1 MKDFLLHLIIFKACV
16 CALIANPK
24 YNFDVKPILSDRC
37 YHCHGPDKD
46 TRKSNLRLDT
56 EEGIKKAIEDGELI
70 ARITSDDPEEV
81 MPPPDSKL
89 SVSSKE
95 VATLKTWIENGAK
108 VESHWSFVPLKKT
121 SIPKVKEFDHPI
133 DLFIQNKLYAKGWNF
148 LPEASPEKLIRRV
161 SFDLTGLPPSKSEVE
176 DFLNDKSPN
185 AYEKM
190 VNHYLS
196 KDAYGER
203 MASHWLDISRYS
215 DSYGYQV
222 DRDRFVWPWRDWV
235 IKSFNQNKPYSD
247 FITEQIAGDML
258 PSATDEQI
266 QATTFSRLH
275 PQKVEGGSTEE
286 EFRVE
291 YVADRVHT
299 FGTAFLGLT
308 LECAR
313 CHDHKYDPLTQEE
326 YYKFFSYFQNISESG
341 LYSYFT
347 PAVPTPTMR
356 IMDESKKLRYKDLK
370 LKVHEAESALIK
382 NEGLEKRYEEWKS
395 SNPKPKISDQVLHMD
410 FEKDFGKNSSVP
422 GKFGKAVKLTGDDAI
437 GTKVGNF
444 KRFQPFSIS
453 LWIKTPDIKDRSVV
467 FHRSRAWTDSGSR
480 GYQLLIEEGKLS
492 WSLIHFWPGN
502 AIRIKTKE
510 VLPVN
515 KWHHVIVSNDG
526 SSKAA
531 GLKIFINGGLVP
543 IEIVRDHLYKSIT
556 GGGGDNI
563 SIGQRFRDKGFKNG
577 NVDEFRVF
585 GRELT
590 KVEVKNLYDGS
601 EIKPNKNLFVSS
613 YDEESKKIR
622 LSLQKTRSDL
632 AAFEDG
638 LQEIMVM
645 SELRDPKPSYVLNR
659 GSYDQRGK
667 EVFAG
672 TPKFLP
678 GDGGKNRLE
687 LSKWLTSPDNPL
699 TARVA
704 VNRFWQLLFGEG
716 LVRTPEDFGSQG
728 SLPTHP
734 ELLDWLSNE
743 FIESGWDIKKLLSL
757 IVNSSTYKQSSS
769 VTKNKLEMDPENE
782 FIGYYSRFRLP
793 AEMIRDQY
801 LAVSGLLS
809 TKIGGPSVKPY
820 EVTQSFKPIGRDK
833 GENLYRRSVYTF
845 WKRTGPA
852 PVMMALD
859 ASKRD
864 VCRVKRERTSTP
876 LQALVML
883 NDPQIIEASRTLGE
897 KFYKKYKGNIH
908 LILNEMFTLSTGREP
923 SEKELE
929 LLQGMYMEQ
938 KLEFLKDPDASK
950 KFLSIGDA
958 SYDQNLPKEE
968 IASLGVL
975 ANAIFNLWESIAKF

>member
-1 MKDFLLHLIIFKACV
+1 MKDFLLHLIIFKACFSTLL
-16 CALIANPK
+16 AQPR

-46 TRKSNLRLDT
+46 TRKSDLRLDT
-56 EEGIKKAIEDGELI
+56 EEGIKKALEDGEFI

-89 SVSSKE
+89 AVSSE
-95 VATLKTWIENGAK
+95 EIATLKTWIENGAK
-108 VESHWSFVPLKKT
+108 VESHWSFLSLKET
-121 SIPKVKEFDHPI
+121 DIPKIKGFENPI
-133 DLFIQNKLYAKGWNF
+133 DLFIQNKLLTKGWGF

-161 SFDLTGLPPSKSEVE
+161 SFDLTGLPPTKNEVQN
-176 DFLNDKSPN
+176 FLNDQSLN

-190 VNHYLS
+190 VNHFLS
-196 KDAYGER
+196 KEAYGER
-203 MASHWLDISRYS
+203 MASHWLDIARYS

-235 IKSFNQNKPYSD
+235 IKSFNENKPYSD
-247 FITEQIAGDML
+247 FITEQIAGDMI

-356 IMDESKKLRYKDLK
+356 IMDDSKKLRYEDLK
-370 LKVHEAESALIK
+370 LKVSEAELALK
-382 NEGLEKRYEEWKS
+382 NNKDLDKRYEAWKS
-395 SNPKPKISDQVLHMD
+395 SNPTPKIKDQILHMD
-410 FEKDFGKNSSVP
+410 FEKDFGRNGSVP
-422 GKFGKAVKLTGDDAI
+422 GKIGKAVKLTGDDAI

-444 KRFQPFSIS
+444 KRFQPFTVS
-453 LWIKTPDIKDRSVV
+453 LWMRTPEIKDRSVV

-510 VLPVN
+510 VIPIN
-515 KWHHVIVSNDG
+515 QWHHVVVSNNG

-531 GLKIFINGGLVP
+531 GLSIYINGEPVEVDV
-543 IEIVRDHLYKSIT
+543 IRDQLYKSIT

-563 SIGQRFRDKGFKNG
+563 SIGQRFRDKGFKDG
-577 NVDEFRVF
+577 NVDEFKVF
-585 GRELT
+585 QRELT
-590 KVEVKNLYDGS
+590 QVEVSHLYDES
-601 EIKPNKNLFVSS
+601 QIKLNKNLFISS
-613 YDEESKKIR
+613 YDEESKSMRI
-622 LSLQKTRSDL
+622 SLQKARSEL
-632 AAFEDG
+632 TAFEDG

-645 SELRDPKPSYVLNR
+645 SELKDPKPAYVLNR

-667 EVFAG
+667 QVFAG
-672 TPKFLP
+672 TPTFLP
-678 GDGGKNRLE
+678 GDGGQNRLE
-687 LSKWLTSPDNPL
+687 LSRWLTSPDNPL
-699 TARVA
+699 TSRVA

-728 SLPTHP
+728 SMPTHP
-734 ELLDWLSNE
+734 ELLDWLSTE
-743 FIESGWDIKKLLSL
+743 FIKSGWDIKKLLSI

-769 VTKNKLEMDPENE
+769 VTKDKMEVDPENE
-782 FIGYYSRFRLP
+782 FLGYYSRYRLP

-801 LAVSGLLS
+801 LALSGLLS
-809 TKIGGPSVKPY
+809 EKVGGPSAKPY

-883 NDPQIIEASRTLGE
+883 NDPQIIEASRILGE
-897 KFYKKYKGNIH
+897 KFYNKHKGNIP
-908 LILNEMFTLSTGREP
+908 LILDEMFTASTGRSP
-923 SEKELE
+923 SEKELK
-929 LLQGMYMEQ
+929 LIRDMFMEQ
-938 KLEFLKDPDASK
+938 KSEFLKDPESSK
-950 KFLSIGDA
+950 KFLSVGDA
-958 SYDQNLPKEE
+958 SYDQNVPKEE
-968 IASLGVL
+968 LAALGVL

>member
-1 MKDFLLHLIIFKACV
+1 MKDFLLHVLIFKACFCTLV
-16 CALIANPK
+16 AQPR

-46 TRKSNLRLDT
+46 TRKSDLRLDT
-56 EEGIKKAIEDGELI
+56 EEGIKKALEDGEFI

-89 SVSSKE
+89 AVSSE
-95 VATLKTWIENGAK
+95 EIATLKTWIENGAK
-108 VESHWSFVPLKKT
+108 VESHWSFLSLKET
-121 SIPKVKEFDHPI
+121 DIPEIKGFENPV
-133 DLFIQNKLYAKGWNF
+133 DLFIQNKLLTKGWGF

-161 SFDLTGLPPSKSEVE
+161 SFDLTGLPPTKNEVQN
-176 DFLNDKSPN
+176 FLNDQSLN

-190 VNHYLS
+190 VNHFLS
-196 KDAYGER
+196 KEAYGER
-203 MASHWLDISRYS
+203 MASHWLDIARYS

-235 IKSFNQNKPYSD
+235 IKSFNENKPYSD
-247 FITEQIAGDML
+247 FITEQIAGDMI

-356 IMDESKKLRYKDLK
+356 IMDDSKKLRYEDLK
-370 LKVHEAESALIK
+370 LKVSEAELALK
-382 NEGLEKRYEEWKS
+382 NNKDLDKRYEAWKS
-395 SNPKPKISDQVLHMD
+395 SNPTPKIKDQILHMD
-410 FEKDFGKNSSVP
+410 FEKDFGRNVSVS
-422 GKFGKAVKLTGDDAI
+422 GKIGKAVKLTGDDAI

-444 KRFQPFSIS
+444 KRFQPFTVS
-453 LWIKTPDIKDRSVV
+453 LWMRTPEIKDRSVV

-510 VLPVN
+510 VIPIN
-515 KWHHVIVSNDG
+515 QWHHVVVSNNG

-531 GLKIFINGGLVP
+531 GLSIYINGEPVEVDV
-543 IEIVRDHLYKSIT
+543 IRDQLYKSIT

-563 SIGQRFRDKGFKNG
+563 SIGQRFRDKGFKDG
-577 NVDEFRVF
+577 NVDEFKVF
-585 GRELT
+585 QRELT
-590 KVEVKNLYDGS
+590 QVEVSHLYDES
-601 EIKPNKNLFVSS
+601 QIKLNKNLFISS
-613 YDEESKKIR
+613 YDEESKSMRI
-622 LSLQKTRSDL
+622 SLQKARSEL
-632 AAFEDG
+632 TAFEDG

-645 SELRDPKPSYVLNR
+645 SELKDPKPAYVLNR

-667 EVFAG
+667 QVFAG
-672 TPKFLP
+672 TPTFLP
-678 GDGGKNRLE
+678 GDGGQNRLE
-687 LSKWLTSPDNPL
+687 LSRWLTSPDNPL
-699 TARVA
+699 TSRVA

-728 SLPTHP
+728 SMPTHP
-734 ELLDWLSNE
+734 ELLDWLSTE
-743 FIESGWDIKKLLSL
+743 FIKSGWDIKKLLSI

-769 VTKNKLEMDPENE
+769 VTKDKMEVDPENE
-782 FIGYYSRFRLP
+782 FLGYYSRYRLP

-801 LAVSGLLS
+801 LALSGLLS
-809 TKIGGPSVKPY
+809 EKVGGPSAKPY

-883 NDPQIIEASRTLGE
+883 NDPQIIEASRILGE
-897 KFYKKYKGNIH
+897 KFYNKHKGNIP
-908 LILNEMFTLSTGREP
+908 LILDEMFTVSTGRSP
-923 SEKELE
+923 SEKELK
-929 LLQGMYMEQ
+929 LIRDMFMEQ
-938 KLEFLKDPDASK
+938 KSEFLKDPESSK
-950 KFLSIGDA
+950 KFLSVGDA
-958 SYDQNLPKEE
+958 SYDQNVPKEE
-968 IASLGVL
+968 LAALGVL

>member
-1 MKDFLLHLIIFKACV
+1 MKDFLLHVLIFKTCFCTLVAQ
-16 CALIANPK
+16 PR

-46 TRKSNLRLDT
+46 TRKSDLRLDT
-56 EEGIKKAIEDGELI
+56 EEGIKKALEDGEFI

-89 SVSSKE
+89 AVSSE
-95 VATLKTWIENGAK
+95 EIATLKTWIENGAK
-108 VESHWSFVPLKKT
+108 VESHWSFLSLKET
-121 SIPKVKEFDHPI
+121 DIPKIKGFENPI
-133 DLFIQNKLYAKGWNF
+133 DLFIQNKLLTKGWGF

-161 SFDLTGLPPSKSEVE
+161 SFDLTGLPPTKNEVQN
-176 DFLNDKSPN
+176 FLNDQSLN

-190 VNHYLS
+190 VNHFLS
-196 KDAYGER
+196 KEAYGER
-203 MASHWLDISRYS
+203 MASHWLDIARYS

-235 IKSFNQNKPYSD
+235 IKSFNENKPYSD
-247 FITEQIAGDML
+247 FITEQIAGDMI

-356 IMDESKKLRYKDLK
+356 IMDDSKKLRYEDLK
-370 LKVHEAESALIK
+370 LKVSEAELALK
-382 NEGLEKRYEEWKS
+382 NNKDLDKRYEAWKS
-395 SNPKPKISDQVLHMD
+395 SNPTPKIKDQILHMD
-410 FEKDFGKNSSVP
+410 FEKDFGRNVSVS
-422 GKFGKAVKLTGDDAI
+422 GKIGKAVKLTGDDAI

-444 KRFQPFSIS
+444 KRFQPFTVS
-453 LWIKTPDIKDRSVV
+453 LWMRTPEIKDRSVV

-510 VLPVN
+510 VIPIN
-515 KWHHVIVSNDG
+515 QWHHVVVSNNG

-531 GLKIFINGGLVP
+531 GLSIYINGEPVEVDV
-543 IEIVRDHLYKSIT
+543 IRDQLYKSIT

-563 SIGQRFRDKGFKNG
+563 SIGQRFRDKGFKDG
-577 NVDEFRVF
+577 NVDEFKVF
-585 GRELT
+585 QRELT
-590 KVEVKNLYDGS
+590 QVEVSHLYDES
-601 EIKPNKNLFVSS
+601 QIKLNKNLFISS
-613 YDEESKKIR
+613 YDEESKSMRI
-622 LSLQKTRSDL
+622 SLQKARSEL
-632 AAFEDG
+632 TAFEDG

-645 SELRDPKPSYVLNR
+645 SELKDPKPAYVLNR

-667 EVFAG
+667 QVFAG
-672 TPKFLP
+672 TPTFLP
-678 GDGGKNRLE
+678 GDGGQNRLE
-687 LSKWLTSPDNPL
+687 LSRWLTSPDNPL
-699 TARVA
+699 TSRVA

-728 SLPTHP
+728 SMPTHP
-734 ELLDWLSNE
+734 ELLDWLSTE
-743 FIESGWDIKKLLSL
+743 FIKSGWDIKKLLSI

-769 VTKNKLEMDPENE
+769 VTKDKMEVDPENE
-782 FIGYYSRFRLP
+782 FLGYYSRYRLP

-801 LAVSGLLS
+801 LALSGLLS
-809 TKIGGPSVKPY
+809 EKVGGPSAKPY

-883 NDPQIIEASRTLGE
+883 NDPQIIEASRILGE
-897 KFYKKYKGNIH
+897 KLYNKHKGNIP
-908 LILNEMFTLSTGREP
+908 LILDEMFTASTGRSP
-923 SEKELE
+923 SEKELK
-929 LLQGMYMEQ
+929 LIRDMFMEQ
-938 KLEFLKDPDASK
+938 KSEFLKDPESSK
-950 KFLSIGDA
+950 KFLSVGDA
-958 SYDQNLPKEE
+958 SYDQNVPKEE
-968 IASLGVL
+968 LAALGVL

>member
-1 MKDFLLHLIIFKACV
+1 MKDFLLHVLIFKAWFV
-16 CALIANPK
+16 TLVAQPR

-46 TRKSNLRLDT
+46 TRKSDLRLDT
-56 EEGIKKAIEDGELI
+56 EEGIKKALEDGELI

-89 SVSSKE
+89 SVSSE
-95 VATLKTWIENGAK
+95 EITTLKTWIENGAK
-108 VESHWSFVPLKKT
+108 VESHWSFLSLKKT
-121 SIPKVKEFDHPI
+121 DISKIKGFENPVDF
-133 DLFIQNKLYAKGWNF
+133 FIQNKLLTKGWSF
-148 LPEASPEKLIRRV
+148 LPEASPRKLIRRV
-161 SFDLTGLPPSKSEVE
+161 SFDLTGLPPTKNEVQN
-176 DFLNDKSPN
+176 FLNDQSSN

-196 KDAYGER
+196 KESYGER
-203 MASHWLDISRYS
+203 MASHWLDIARYS

-235 IKSFNQNKPYSD
+235 IKSFNDNKPYSD
-247 FITEQIAGDML
+247 FITEQIAGDMM

-356 IMDESKKLRYKDLK
+356 IMDNSKKLRYKALK
-370 LKVHEAESALIK
+370 SKVSEAELALK
-382 NEGLEKRYEEWKS
+382 NNKDLEKRYEVWKS
-395 SNPKPKISDQVLHMD
+395 SDPAPKIKDQILHLD
-410 FEKDFGKNSSVP
+410 FEKDVGRNDSVP
-422 GKFGKAVKLTGDDAI
+422 GKIGKAVKLTGDDAI

-444 KRFQPFSIS
+444 KRFQPFSVS
-453 LWIKTPDIKDRSVV
+453 LWMRTPEIKDRSVV

-510 VLPVN
+510 VIPIN
-515 KWHHVIVSNDG
+515 QWHHVVVSNNG

-531 GLKIFINGGLVP
+531 GLSIYINGEPMETDV
-543 IEIVRDHLYKSIT
+543 IRDHLYKSIT

-563 SIGQRFRDKGFKNG
+563 SIGQRFRDKGFKDG
-577 NVDEFRVF
+577 NVDEFKVF
-585 GRELT
+585 ERELT
-590 KVEVKNLYDGS
+590 QVEVSHLYDDS
-601 EIKPNKNLFVSS
+601 QIKLNKNLFISS
-613 YDEESKKIR
+613 YDEESKRIR
-622 LSLQKTRSDL
+622 ISLQKARSEL

-645 SELRDPKPSYVLNR
+645 SELKNPKPAYILNR

-667 EVFAG
+667 QVFAG

-678 GDGGKNRLE
+678 GDGGQNRLE
-687 LSKWLTSPDNPL
+687 LSRWLTSPDNPL
-699 TARVA
+699 TSRVA

-728 SLPTHP
+728 SMPTHP
-734 ELLDWLSNE
+734 ELLDWLSTE
-743 FIESGWDIKKLLSL
+743 FIKSGWDIKKLLSL

-769 VTKNKLEMDPENE
+769 ITKNKMEVDPENE
-782 FIGYYSRFRLP
+782 FLAYYSRYRLP

-809 TKIGGPSVKPY
+809 KKVGGPSAKPY

-883 NDPQIIEASRTLGE
+883 NDPQIIEASRILGE
-897 KFYKKYKGNIH
+897 KFYNKHKGNIS
-908 LILNEMFTLSTGREP
+908 LILDEMFTVSTGRSP
-923 SEKELE
+923 SEKELK
-929 LLQGMYMEQ
+929 LIQDMFMEQ
-938 KLEFLKDPDASK
+938 KSEFSKDPESSK
-950 KFLSIGDA
+950 KFLSVGDA
-958 SYDQNLPKEE
+958 SYDQNVPKEE
-968 IASLGVL
+968 LAALGVL

>member
-1 MKDFLLHLIIFKACV
+1 MKDFLLHLIIFKACFSTLL
-16 CALIANPK
+16 AQPR

-46 TRKSNLRLDT
+46 TRKSDLRLDT
-56 EEGIKKAIEDGELI
+56 EEGIKKALEDGEFI

-89 SVSSKE
+89 AVSSE
-95 VATLKTWIENGAK
+95 EIATLKTWIENGAK
-108 VESHWSFVPLKKT
+108 VESHWSFLSLKET
-121 SIPKVKEFDHPI
+121 DIPKIKGFENPI
-133 DLFIQNKLYAKGWNF
+133 DLFIQNKLLTKGWGF

-161 SFDLTGLPPSKSEVE
+161 SFDLTGLPPTKNEVQN
-176 DFLNDKSPN
+176 FLNDQSLN

-190 VNHYLS
+190 VNHFLS
-196 KDAYGER
+196 KEAYGER
-203 MASHWLDISRYS
+203 MASHWLDIARYS

-235 IKSFNQNKPYSD
+235 IKSFNENKPYSD
-247 FITEQIAGDML
+247 FITEQIAGDMI

-356 IMDESKKLRYKDLK
+356 IMDDSKKLRYEDLK
-370 LKVHEAESALIK
+370 LKVSEAELALK
-382 NEGLEKRYEEWKS
+382 NNKDLEKRYEAWKS
-395 SNPKPKISDQVLHMD
+395 SNPTPKIKDQILHMD
-410 FEKDFGKNSSVP
+410 FEKDFGRNGSVP
-422 GKFGKAVKLTGDDAI
+422 GKIGKAVKLTGDDAI

-444 KRFQPFSIS
+444 KRFQPFTVS
-453 LWIKTPDIKDRSVV
+453 LWMRTPEIKDRSVV

-510 VLPVN
+510 VIPIN
-515 KWHHVIVSNDG
+515 QWHHVVVSNNG

-531 GLKIFINGGLVP
+531 GLSIYINGEPVEVDV
-543 IEIVRDHLYKSIT
+543 IRDQLYKSIT

-563 SIGQRFRDKGFKNG
+563 SIGQRFRDKGFKDG
-577 NVDEFRVF
+577 NVDEFKVF
-585 GRELT
+585 QRELT
-590 KVEVKNLYDGS
+590 QVEVSHLYDES
-601 EIKPNKNLFVSS
+601 QIKLNKNLFISS
-613 YDEESKKIR
+613 YDEESKSMRI
-622 LSLQKTRSDL
+622 SLQKARSEL
-632 AAFEDG
+632 TAFEDG

-645 SELRDPKPSYVLNR
+645 SELKDPKPAYVLNR

-667 EVFAG
+667 QVFAG
-672 TPKFLP
+672 TPTFLP
-678 GDGGKNRLE
+678 GDGGQNRLE
-687 LSKWLTSPDNPL
+687 LSRWLTSPDNPL
-699 TARVA
+699 TSRVA

-728 SLPTHP
+728 SMPTHP
-734 ELLDWLSNE
+734 ELLDWLSTE
-743 FIESGWDIKKLLSL
+743 FIKSGWDIKKLLSI

-769 VTKNKLEMDPENE
+769 VTKDKMEVDPENE
-782 FIGYYSRFRLP
+782 FLGYYSRYRLP

-801 LAVSGLLS
+801 LALSGLLS
-809 TKIGGPSVKPY
+809 EKVGGPSAKPY

-883 NDPQIIEASRTLGE
+883 NDPQIIEASRILGE
-897 KFYKKYKGNIH
+897 KFYNKHKGNIP
-908 LILNEMFTLSTGREP
+908 LILDEMFTASTGRSP
-923 SEKELE
+923 SEKELK
-929 LLQGMYMEQ
+929 LIRDMFMEQ
-938 KLEFLKDPDASK
+938 KSEFLKDPESSK
-950 KFLSIGDA
+950 KFLSVGDA
-958 SYDQNLPKEE
+958 SYDQNVPKEE
-968 IASLGVL
+968 LAALGVL

>member
-1 MKDFLLHLIIFKACV
+1 MKDFLLHVLIFKACFCTLV
-16 CALIANPK
+16 AQPR

-46 TRKSNLRLDT
+46 TRKSDLRLDT
-56 EEGIKKAIEDGELI
+56 EEGIKKALEDGEFI

-89 SVSSKE
+89 AVSSE
-95 VATLKTWIENGAK
+95 EIATLKTWIENGAK
-108 VESHWSFVPLKKT
+108 VESHWSFLSLKET
-121 SIPKVKEFDHPI
+121 DIPEIKGFENPV
-133 DLFIQNKLYAKGWNF
+133 DLFIQNKLLTKGWGF

-161 SFDLTGLPPSKSEVE
+161 SFDLTGLPPTKNEVQN
-176 DFLNDKSPN
+176 FLNDQSLN

-190 VNHYLS
+190 VNHFLS
-196 KDAYGER
+196 KEAYGER
-203 MASHWLDISRYS
+203 MASHWLDIARYS

-235 IKSFNQNKPYSD
+235 IKSFNENKPYSD
-247 FITEQIAGDML
+247 FITEQIAGDMI

-356 IMDESKKLRYKDLK
+356 IMDDSKKLRYEDLK
-370 LKVHEAESALIK
+370 LKVSEAELALK
-382 NEGLEKRYEEWKS
+382 NNKDLDKRYEAWKS
-395 SNPKPKISDQVLHMD
+395 SNPTPKIKDQILHMD
-410 FEKDFGKNSSVP
+410 FEKDFGRNVSVS
-422 GKFGKAVKLTGDDAI
+422 GKIGKAVKLTGDDAI

-444 KRFQPFSIS
+444 KRFQPFTVS
-453 LWIKTPDIKDRSVV
+453 LWMRTPEIKDRSVV

-510 VLPVN
+510 VIPIN
-515 KWHHVIVSNDG
+515 QWHHVVVSNNG

-531 GLKIFINGGLVP
+531 GLSIYINGEPVEVDV
-543 IEIVRDHLYKSIT
+543 IRDQLYKSIT

-563 SIGQRFRDKGFKNG
+563 SIGQRFRDKGFKDG
-577 NVDEFRVF
+577 NVDEFKVF
-585 GRELT
+585 QRELT
-590 KVEVKNLYDGS
+590 QVEVSHLYDES
-601 EIKPNKNLFVSS
+601 QIKLNKNLFISS
-613 YDEESKKIR
+613 YDEESKSMRI
-622 LSLQKTRSDL
+622 SLQKARSEL
-632 AAFEDG
+632 TAFEDG

-645 SELRDPKPSYVLNR
+645 SELKDPKPAYVLNR

-667 EVFAG
+667 QVFAG
-672 TPKFLP
+672 TPTFLP
-678 GDGGKNRLE
+678 GDGGQNRLE
-687 LSKWLTSPDNPL
+687 LSRWLTSPDNPL
-699 TARVA
+699 TSRVA

-728 SLPTHP
+728 SMPTHP
-734 ELLDWLSNE
+734 ELLDWLSTE
-743 FIESGWDIKKLLSL
+743 FIKSGWDIKKLLSI

-769 VTKNKLEMDPENE
+769 VTKDKMEADPENE
-782 FIGYYSRFRLP
+782 FLGYYSRYRLP
-793 AEMIRDQY
+793 AEIIRDQY
-801 LAVSGLLS
+801 LALSGLLS
-809 TKIGGPSVKPY
+809 EKVGGPSAKPY

-883 NDPQIIEASRTLGE
+883 NDPQIIEASRILGE
-897 KFYKKYKGNIH
+897 KFYNKHKGNIP
-908 LILNEMFTLSTGREP
+908 LILDEMFTASTGRSP
-923 SEKELE
+923 SEKELN
-929 LLQGMYMEQ
+929 LIRDMFMEQ
-938 KLEFLKDPDASK
+938 KSEFLKDPESSK
-950 KFLSIGDA
+950 KFLSVGDA
-958 SYDQNLPKEE
+958 SYDQNVPKEE
-968 IASLGVL
+968 LAALGVL